1 MRHFTGPTGYSNA
14 AGDVATALLSRLAK
28 KVARCSNTSSA
39 FASGLYDY
47 LFVTS
52 DTSLNTST
60 QVLRKAELP
69 CNERI
74 FFSLRIFQYN
84 NINIDTLLLK
94 F

>member
-28 KVARCSNTSSA
+28 KVARCCNTSSA
-39 FASGLYDY
+39 FAPGLYDY

-52 DTSLNTST
+52 DTSLNTSK

-74 FFSLRIFQYN
+74 FFS
-84 NINIDTLLLK
+84 
-94 F
+94 